1 MQVTIRDDP
10 DNWRKWG
17 DLVKEW
23 IVNRS
28 AWPRDTAA
36 MQAQMNSAGIDGSIP
51 GPNRAVQFVPYN
63 DSDGP
68 LVFPLPTMT
77 QVATAEQKLADIAAK
92 PPGQRRYPL
101 PSYYAVAF
109 GGSAM
114 AELGI
119 EELRALARRRLG
131 EYTILECQ

>member
-1 MQVTIRDDP
+1 MTTRTTGGNGAIS
-10 DNWRKWG
+10 
-17 DLVKEW
+17 VKEW
-23 IVNRS
+23 IASPATRPNN
-28 AWPRDTAA
+28 TTT
-36 MQAQMNSAGIDGSIP
+36 MQAQMKSAGIDGSIP
-51 GPNRAVQFVPYN
+51 GPDRAVQFVPYN

-68 LVFPLPTMT
+68 LVFPLPTVA
-77 QVATAEQKLADIAAK
+77 QVETAEQKLAGIAAN

-114 AELGI
+114 VELGI
-119 EELRALARRRLG
+119 DELRALARRRLG